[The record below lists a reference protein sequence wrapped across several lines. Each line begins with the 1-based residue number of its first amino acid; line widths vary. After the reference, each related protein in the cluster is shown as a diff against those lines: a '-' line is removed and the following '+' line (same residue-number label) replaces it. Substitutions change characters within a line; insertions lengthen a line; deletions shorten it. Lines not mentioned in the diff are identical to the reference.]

1 MINSQESFSS
11 ATVDHN
17 SYECTI
23 TVDCAVFGFQE
34 GILKLLLVKR
44 AIEPYK
50 DFWLL
55 PGGIMEA
62 GQSLEEAANF
72 VLYNLTDIHD
82 VHNQQVKS
90 YSAVNRHPVKRVV
103 TVSFY
108 ALVKPENHPVIAKK
122 HVSDVRWFPVDDIPE
137 LAFDHDLIARDALQ
151 QLRLNLEKSLL
162 FGELLPEKFTLRE
175 LQDLYESILDQK
187 LDRRNFRKKILQT
200 GLLENTGE
208 KKKGYKGGPELF
220 KMKN

>member
-1 MINSQESFSS
+1 MINPQESIDT
-11 ATVDHN
+11 TVDKD

-50 DFWLL
+50 DYWLL
-55 PGGIMEA
+55 PGGIMEEN
-62 GQSLEEAANF
+62 QSLEEAAKF
-72 VLYNLTDIHD
+72 VLYNLTNIHD
-82 VHNQQVKS
+82 VHHEQVKS
-90 YSAVNRHPVKRVV
+90 YSAVDRHPVKRVV

-108 ALVKPENHPVIAKK
+108 ALVKPENHPIIAKK
-122 HVSDVRWFPVDDIPE
+122 HVSDIKWFPVDDIPG
-137 LAFDHDLIARDALQ
+137 LAFDHDVVARDALQ

-162 FGELLPEKFTLRE
+162 FGELLPKKFTLRE

-200 GLLENTGE
+200 GLLKNTGE
-208 KKKGYKGGPELF
+208 KKIGYKGGPELF
-220 KMKN
+220 ELK